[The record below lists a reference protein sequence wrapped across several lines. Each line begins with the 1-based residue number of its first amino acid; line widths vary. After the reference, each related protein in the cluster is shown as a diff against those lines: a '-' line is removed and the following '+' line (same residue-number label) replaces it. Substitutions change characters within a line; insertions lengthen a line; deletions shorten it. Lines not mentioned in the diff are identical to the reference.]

1 MEFTFSEEQEQFREM
16 VRRYLADRSPTTT
29 VRETMETGLGFD
41 PALWADINRDL
52 GLAAIAIPEEH
63 GGQGFSWVET
73 CIALEEAGRAL
84 LCAPLLS
91 TSLAGLAI
99 TLAGDE
105 ETKTSWLPRLATGDV
120 RGTIAFTEADGNWDV
135 SQATAR
141 LTDGRLTGVKHYV
154 LDGASADLFVINAVS
169 DQGVC
174 LAVVPADEE
183 GVSADAVTSLDPTRR
198 LATVTFDGAKAQ
210 RLLQSSAATSSAIF
224 DAALVAI
231 ANESVGGAS
240 ALLEETVEYVKMR
253 HQFGRPIGSFQA
265 VKHRCA
271 NMLLEVEL
279 AKSVAYYAAE
289 AFAEGDTES
298 ATLASAA
305 KASAGDAYLL
315 AARDAIQLHGGI
327 GFTWDN
333 DTHLW
338 FKRAKH
344 NEVIFGDPTFHRER
358 VMQNG
363 GL

>member
-16 VRRYLADRSPTTT
+16 VRRYLADRSPTAT
-29 VRETMETGLGFD
+29 VRATMETELGFD
-41 PALWADINRDL
+41 PTLWSDINQDL
-52 GLAAIAIPEEH
+52 GLAALAIPEEH
-63 GGQGFSWVET
+63 GGQGFSWIET

-84 LCAPLLS
+84 LCAPLVS
-91 TSLAGLAI
+91 TSLAAHAI
-99 TLAGDE
+99 TRAADE
-105 ETKTSWLPRLATGDV
+105 ELRSAWLPRLATGEV
-120 RGTIAFTEADGNWDV
+120 RGTLALTEADGNWNP
-135 SQATAR
+135 AR
-141 LTDGRLTGVKHYV
+141 ASAKLVDGRLSGSKHYV
-154 LDGASADLFVINAVS
+154 LDGTSADVIVTSAI
-169 DQGVC
+169 
-174 LAVVPADEE
+174 DEAGE
-183 GVSADAVTSLDPTRR
+183 FRLVLVEAGTSGVSRTPVTSLDPTRR
-198 LATVTFDGAKAQ
+198 LATIDFDGADATPM
-210 RLLQSSAATSSAIF
+210 SANDNDVTAVF

-240 ALLEETVEYVKMR
+240 VLLEETVEYVKMR

-279 AKSVAYYAAE
+279 AKSAAYYATQ
-289 AFAEGDTES
+289 AFAEDDAQTS
-298 ATLASAA
+298 ALASAA

-333 DTHLW
+333 DTQLW

>member
-16 VRRYLADRSPTTT
+16 VRRYLADRSPTTV
-29 VRETMETGLGFD
+29 VRETMETDLGFD

-84 LCAPLLS
+84 LCAPLVS

-99 TLAGDE
+99 ALAGDE
-105 ETKTSWLPRLATGDV
+105 ETKSDWLPRLAAGEV
-120 RGTIAFTEADGNWDV
+120 RGTIALTEADGNWDAN
-135 SQATAR
+135 QASASFA
-141 LTDGRLTGVKHYV
+141 DGRLSGAKHYV
-154 LDGASADLFVINAVS
+154 LDGASADVFVTNAMT
-169 DQGVC
+169 DQGVR
-174 LAVVPADEE
+174 LAVVAADQD
-183 GVSADAVTSLDPTRR
+183 GVSAVGVTSLDPTRR
-198 LATVTFDGAKAQ
+198 LASVTFDAAQ
-210 RLLQSSAATSSAIF
+210 ARILPHSSEAAISAVF

-231 ANESVGGAS
+231 ANESVGGAA

-279 AKSVAYYAAE
+279 AKSAAYYAAQ
-289 AFAEGDTES
+289 AFAEGDDQ
-298 ATLASAA
+298 AGTLASAA

-333 DTHLW
+333 DTQLW

-363 GL
+363 GI